1 MSYMTYQ
8 QALQFYGGYNRH
20 RKDDR
25 DTSREAAHAV
35 TPDITEIQL
44 EVLAYAKKA
53 GKHGFTDV
61 DLNEHFQARGSTYR
75 TRRSEL
81 TQMGLIVSSNI
92 KRAYQPSKR
101 WHTIWL
107 HKDHMAGALDV

>member
-1 MSYMTYQ
+1 MPNQ

-20 RKDDR
+20 RKKDR
-25 DTSREAAHAV
+25 VTSVEAAHAV

-44 EVLAYAKKA
+44 EVLRFAKQA

-61 DLNEHFQARGSTYR
+61 DLNEHFNARSSTYR

-81 TQMGLIVSSNI
+81 MNMELIFPTNATRI
-92 KRAYQPSKR
+92 YAPSKR
-101 WHTIWL
+101 RHMIWVHHT
-107 HKDHMAGALDV
+107 HKEGVLDV